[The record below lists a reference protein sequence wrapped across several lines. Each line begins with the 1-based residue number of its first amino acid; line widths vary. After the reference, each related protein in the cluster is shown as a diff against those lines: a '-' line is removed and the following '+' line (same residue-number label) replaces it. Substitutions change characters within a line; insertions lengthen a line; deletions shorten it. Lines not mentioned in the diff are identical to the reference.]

1 MPAVAP
7 TWLEP
12 ASLLV
17 EGAPTALRLSGFRRH
32 MLDSIAREGRVLNAA

>member
-1 MPAVAP
+1 
-7 TWLEP
+7 LEP

-17 EGAPTALRLSGFRRH
+17 EGAPATLWLSGFRRH